1 MLNEQQEFVRQ
12 EAIKWWNS
20 SEQIFQYTGGP
31 GTGKTY
37 LLHHILQSIGVDPE
51 RIAPMAYT
59 GQAAIVM
66 RGNGLPN
73 ARTIHS
79 TLYETV
85 ESYEKNPDGTYKRDP
100 YFNKPITKL
109 EFVPRDLDGI
119 DLFIL
124 DEGSMIPVEMAKE
137 INSRGKKIIVT
148 GDLDQLPPVIGG
160 SGYLVSGKTYRLTEI
175 MRQQKNSPIIYL
187 SKLALDG
194 GNIPI
199 GQYGNCIVCYEDYLD
214 DYTIANS
221 DIIIC
226 GKNNTRDSINNNFR
240 HNIIK
245 THSTV
250 PIEGERIVCR
260 KNNWNIGTPDG
271 LNLANGLIGTVIRQ
285 PDVSSVSD
293 KTYTL
298 DFLPLM
304 GQEPFYDLMCDYKFL
319 NASYEERQILKNAK
333 YSIGEKMEYA
343 YAITTHMSQGGQ
355 FNNGILLEEYMYRGE
370 NQRKWLYTGITR
382 FKDRFFLIKPKPK
395 QYYNIPY

>member
-12 EAIKWWNS
+12 QAMKWWNS

-79 TLYETV
+79 SLYETV
-85 ESYEKNPDGTYKRDP
+85 ETYEKNPDGTYKRDP
-100 YFNKPITKL
+100 YFNKPITRL
-109 EFVPRDLDGI
+109 EFVPRDLEGI

-148 GDLDQLPPVIGG
+148 GDLDQLPPVFGD
-160 SGYLVSGKTYRLTEI
+160 SGYLVSGTIYKLTEI
-175 MRQQKNSPIIYL
+175 MRQQRNSPIVYL
-187 SKLALDG
+187 SQLALQG
-194 GNIPI
+194 KPI
-199 GQYGNCIVCYEDYLD
+199 QRGIYGNCKVVYEKELTDYE
-214 DYTIANS
+214 IIHS
-221 DIIIC
+221 DIMIC
-226 GKNNTRDSINNNFR
+226 GKNVTRDMINNNYR
-240 HNIIK
+240 HNIIR
-245 THSTV
+245 TNSTV
-250 PIEGERIVCR
+250 PLEGERLVCR

-271 LNLANGLIGTVIRQ
+271 LNLANGLIGTVIKQ

-293 KTYTL
+293 KSYTI
-298 DFLPLM
+298 DFLPFM
-304 GQEPFYDLMCDYKFL
+304 GEHPFYDLLCDYKYL
-319 NASYEERQILKNAK
+319 NASTEERKILKNAK

-355 FNNGILLEEYMYRGE
+355 FNNGIYVEEHLGR
-370 NQRKWLYTGITR
+370 NLQRALNYTGITR
-382 FKDRFFLIKPKPK
+382 FKNSLIYVIPEPKY
-395 QYYNIPY
+395 YYNIPY

>member
-12 EAIKWWNS
+12 QAMKWWNS

-79 TLYETV
+79 SLYETV
-85 ESYEKNPDGTYKRDP
+85 ETYEKNPDGTYKRDP
-100 YFNKPITKL
+100 YFNKPITRL
-109 EFVPRDLDGI
+109 EFVPRDLEGI

-148 GDLDQLPPVIGG
+148 GDLDQLPPVFGD
-160 SGYLVSGKTYRLTEI
+160 SGYLVSGTIYKLTEI
-175 MRQQKNSPIIYL
+175 MRQQRNSPIVYL
-187 SKLALDG
+187 SQLALQG
-194 GNIPI
+194 KPI
-199 GQYGNCIVCYEDYLD
+199 QRGIYGNCKVVYEKELTDYE
-214 DYTIANS
+214 IIHS
-221 DIIIC
+221 DIMIC
-226 GKNNTRDSINNNFR
+226 GKNVTRDMINNNYR
-240 HNIIK
+240 HNIIR
-245 THSTV
+245 TNSTV
-250 PIEGERIVCR
+250 PLEGERLVCR

-271 LNLANGLIGTVIRQ
+271 LNLANGLIGTVIKQ

-293 KTYTL
+293 KSYTI
-298 DFLPLM
+298 DFLPFM
-304 GQEPFYDLMCDYKFL
+304 GEYPFYDLLCDYKYL
-319 NASYEERQILKNAK
+319 NASTEEIKILKNAK

-355 FNNGILLEEYMYRGE
+355 FNNGIYVEEHLGR
-370 NQRKWLYTGITR
+370 NLQRALNYTGITR
-382 FKDRFFLIKPKPK
+382 FKNSLIYVIPEPKY
-395 QYYNIPY
+395 YYNIPY

>member
-12 EAIKWWNS
+12 QAMKWWNS

-79 TLYETV
+79 SLYETV
-85 ESYEKNPDGTYKRDP
+85 ETYEKNPDGTYKRDP
-100 YFNKPITKL
+100 YFNKPITRL
-109 EFVPRDLDGI
+109 EFVPRDLENI

-148 GDLDQLPPVIGG
+148 GDLDQLPPVFGD
-160 SGYLVSGKTYRLTEI
+160 SGYLVSGTIYKLTEI
-175 MRQQKNSPIIYL
+175 MRQQRNSPIVYL
-187 SKLALDG
+187 SQLALQG
-194 GNIPI
+194 KPI
-199 GQYGNCIVCYEDYLD
+199 QRGIYGNCKVVYEKELTDYE
-214 DYTIANS
+214 IIHS
-221 DIIIC
+221 DIMIC
-226 GKNNTRDSINNNFR
+226 GKNVTRDMINNNYR
-240 HNIIK
+240 HNIIR
-245 THSTV
+245 TNSTV
-250 PIEGERIVCR
+250 PLEGERLVCR

-271 LNLANGLIGTVIRQ
+271 LNLANGLIGTVIKQ

-293 KTYTL
+293 KSYTI
-298 DFLPLM
+298 DFLPFM
-304 GQEPFYDLMCDYKFL
+304 GEYPFYDLLCDYKYL
-319 NASYEERQILKNAK
+319 NASTEERKILKNAK

-355 FNNGILLEEYMYRGE
+355 FNNGIYVEENLGR
-370 NQRKWLYTGITR
+370 NLQRALNYTGITR
-382 FKDRFFLIKPKPK
+382 FKNSLIYVIPEPKY
-395 QYYNIPY
+395 YYNIPY

>member
-12 EAIKWWNS
+12 QAIKWWNS

-51 RIAPMAYT
+51 RIASMAYT

-79 TLYETV
+79 SLYETV
-85 ESYEKNPDGTYKRDP
+85 ETYEKNPDGTYKRDP
-100 YFNKPITKL
+100 YFNKPITRL
-109 EFVPRDLDGI
+109 EFVPRDLEGI

-148 GDLDQLPPVIGG
+148 GDLDQLPPVFGD
-160 SGYLVSGKTYRLTEI
+160 SGYLVSGTIYKLTEI
-175 MRQQKNSPIIYL
+175 MRQQRNSPIVYL
-187 SKLALDG
+187 SQLALQG
-194 GNIPI
+194 KPI
-199 GQYGNCIVCYEDYLD
+199 QRGIYGNCKVVYEKELTDYE
-214 DYTIANS
+214 IIHS
-221 DIIIC
+221 DIMIC
-226 GKNNTRDSINNNFR
+226 GKNVTRDMINNNYR

-245 THSTV
+245 TNSTV
-250 PIEGERIVCR
+250 PLEGERLVCR

-271 LNLANGLIGTVIRQ
+271 LNLANGLIGTAIKQ

-293 KTYTL
+293 KSYTI
-298 DFLPLM
+298 DFLPFM
-304 GQEPFYDLMCDYKFL
+304 GEYPFYDLLCDYKYL
-319 NASYEERQILKNAK
+319 NASTEERKILKNAK

-343 YAITTHMSQGGQ
+343 YAITTHMAQGGQ
-355 FNNGILLEEYMYRGE
+355 FNNGIYVEEHLGR
-370 NQRKWLYTGITR
+370 NLQRALNYTGITR
-382 FKDRFFLIKPKPK
+382 FKNSLIYVIPEPKY
-395 QYYNIPY
+395 YYNIPY

>member
-12 EAIKWWNS
+12 QAMKWWNS

-37 LLHHILQSIGVDPE
+37 LLHHILQSIGVNPE

-79 TLYETV
+79 SLYETV
-85 ESYEKNPDGTYKRDP
+85 ETYEKNPDGTYKRDP
-100 YFNKPITKL
+100 YFNKPITRL
-109 EFVPRDLDGI
+109 EFVPRDLEGI

-148 GDLDQLPPVIGG
+148 GDLDQLPPVFGD
-160 SGYLVSGKTYRLTEI
+160 SGYLVSGTIYKLTEI
-175 MRQQKNSPIIYL
+175 MRQQRNSPIVYL
-187 SKLALDG
+187 SQLALQG
-194 GNIPI
+194 KPI
-199 GQYGNCIVCYEDYLD
+199 QRGIYGNCKVVYEKELTDYE
-214 DYTIANS
+214 IIHS
-221 DIIIC
+221 DIMIC
-226 GKNNTRDSINNNFR
+226 GKNVTRDMINNNYR
-240 HNIIK
+240 HNIIR
-245 THSTV
+245 TNSTV
-250 PIEGERIVCR
+250 PLEGERLVCR

-271 LNLANGLIGTVIRQ
+271 LNLANGLIGTVIKQ

-293 KTYTL
+293 KSYTI
-298 DFLPLM
+298 DFLPFM
-304 GQEPFYDLMCDYKFL
+304 GEHPFYDLLCDYKYL
-319 NASYEERQILKNAK
+319 NASTEERKILKNAK

-355 FNNGILLEEYMYRGE
+355 FNNGIYVEEHLGR
-370 NQRKWLYTGITR
+370 NLQRALNYTGITR
-382 FKDRFFLIKPKPK
+382 FKNSLIYVIPEPKY
-395 QYYNIPY
+395 YYNIPY

>member
-1 MLNEQQEFVRQ
+1 MLNEQQEFVKQ
-12 EAIKWWNS
+12 QAIKWWNS

-73 ARTIHS
+73 AKTIHS
-79 TLYETV
+79 TLYETM
-85 ESYEKNPDGTYKRDP
+85 ETYEKNPDGTYKMDP

-109 EFVPRDLDGI
+109 EFVPRDLEDV

-148 GDLDQLPPVIGG
+148 GDLDQLPPVFGD
-160 SGYLVSGKTYRLTEI
+160 SGYLVSGTIYKLTEI
-175 MRQQKNSPIIYL
+175 MRQQRNSPIVYL
-187 SKLALDG
+187 SQLALQG
-194 GNIPI
+194 KPI
-199 GQYGNCIVCYEDYLD
+199 ERGIYGNCKVVYEKELTDYE
-214 DYTIANS
+214 IIHS
-221 DIIIC
+221 DIMIC
-226 GKNNTRDSINNNFR
+226 GKNATRDMINNNYR

-245 THSTV
+245 TNSTV
-250 PIEGERIVCR
+250 PLEGEKLVCR
-260 KNNWNIGTPDG
+260 KNNWNLGTPDG
-271 LNLANGLIGTVIRQ
+271 LNLANGLIGTVIKQ

-293 KTYTL
+293 KSYTI
-298 DFLPLM
+298 DFLPFM
-304 GQEPFYDLMCDYKFL
+304 GDYPFYDLLCDYKYL
-319 NASYEERQILKNAK
+319 NASTEERKILKNAK

-343 YAITTHMSQGGQ
+343 YAITTHMSQGAQ
-355 FNNGILLEEYMYRGE
+355 FNNGIYIQE
-370 NQRKWLYTGITR
+370 NLGKNLQRALNHTGITR
-382 FKDRFFLIKPKPK
+382 FKNSLIYVIPEPKY
-395 QYYNIPY
+395 YYNIPY